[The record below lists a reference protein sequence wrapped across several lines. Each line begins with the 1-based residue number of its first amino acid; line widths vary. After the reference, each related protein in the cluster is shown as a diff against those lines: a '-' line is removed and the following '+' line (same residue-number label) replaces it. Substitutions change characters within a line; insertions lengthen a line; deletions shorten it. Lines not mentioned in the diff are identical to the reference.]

1 MSPSVELQEAEP
13 QPVAPALLDHLIDE
27 RKQVCR
33 NVETDRPGGLE
44 IEDEWIPDGQL
55 HRQVAPIVSLSAGRL
70 PRPPG
75 STQKSGVLATGT
87 P

>member
-1 MSPSVELQEAEP
+1 
-13 QPVAPALLDHLIDE
+13 
-27 RKQVCR
+27 
-33 NVETDRPGGLE
+33 
-44 IEDEWIPDGQL
+44 L
-55 HRQVAPIVSLSAGRL
+55 HRQVAPIVSLSAARL